1 MVEPTAAV
9 ALTAE
14 ELDILIDGLDA
25 LEYWELGD
33 RLPRNNGEVFI
44 PGDMPPEHDRYWR
57 PEPDPSEDAQEA
69 IEQVRRCRAL
79 AHRLRAIERLPIP
92 RKASAASGNA
102 LPVIQRHL
110 GPMLDEPQLSS
121 AALVRA
127 RPRRLRRANAQAA
140 PQVRRR

>member
-14 ELDILIDGLDA
+14 ELDLLIHGLDA

-44 PGDMPPEHDRYWR
+44 PGDMPPEHDRYWG

-79 AHRLRAIERLPIP
+79 AHRLRAIELVDDREDPDSTRFHCVIR
-92 RKASAASGNA
+92 RKR
-102 LPVIQRHL
+102 V
-110 GPMLDEPQLSS
+110 
-121 AALVRA
+121 
-127 RPRRLRRANAQAA
+127 
-140 PQVRRR
+140 